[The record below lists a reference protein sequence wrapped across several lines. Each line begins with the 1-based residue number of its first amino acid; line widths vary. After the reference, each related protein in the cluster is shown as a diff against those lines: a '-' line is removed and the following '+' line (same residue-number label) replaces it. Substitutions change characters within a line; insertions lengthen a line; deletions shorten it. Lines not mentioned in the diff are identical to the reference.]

1 MMSHEELYTETQR
14 INHNRLGGNDSIQS
28 CLLERYLSVVALRNE
43 VKK

>member
-1 MMSHEELYTETQR
+1 MMSHEEFYTEAKHTKY
-14 INHNRLGGNDSIQS
+14 NRLGWNDSIQS